1 MFRLVLTMEVVKKC
15 KALSIVHVSKVN
27 TMRILFFF
35 LEKVLVMD
43 FILKSDMKNLTKKM

>member
-27 TMRILFFF
+27 MMRILFF